1 MGFPPK
7 YHHLYYRFYEDPEL
21 MTKDFD
27 VVKDCSIN
35 VNSTV
40 YNSVY
45 NNAIYWINLSC
56 GLITNVAARWKHFHL
71 IPKCTIGVL
80 HSTLTHMKN
89 NSAIVRFDDGRK
101 IYKPEQSLPLNDQLL
116 KDYGYAW

>member
-7 YHHLYYRFYEDPEL
+7 YHHLYNRFYEDPEL

-80 HSTLTHMKN
+80 HSILTHMKN